1 MLEQEV
7 RDIREKLRERHYA
20 SEADVRQAIVE
31 HLLIKL
37 GWPSDNSQ
45 VFRPEYPLRERRR
58 VDFALCHPA
67 NEPRIFIEVKQVGNS
82 DGAERQLFEYA
93 SYFEDTFHRSVQ
105 LAVLTDG
112 RVWSFFIPSEEGDEN
127 SYEEQLVYRMDL
139 FNQDI
144 AESVWRFERYLRYE
158 AVCSEEALIAA
169 RNDYQDVVRER
180 QVHDD
185 LRQAWAKLVKEND
198 KSLLSLV
205 SDCVDD
211 LFGYRPTL
219 DTIARFLK
227 TVQPGLGP
235 MPPSA
240 VFPTPPDPPP
250 TAEDP
255 RPAEV
260 TLPQPLDLGSASVG
274 LPRPLMQ
281 PSQDAGPGL
290 SSE

>member
-31 HLLIKL
+31 RLLIRL

-45 VFRPEYPLRERRR
+45 VFRPEYPLRDRRR

-67 NEPRIFIEVKQVGNS
+67 NEPRIFVEVKQVGNS

-93 SYFEDTFHRSVQ
+93 TYFEDTFHRSVQ

-112 RVWSFFIPSEEGDEN
+112 RVWSFFIPDEQGEENG
-127 SYEEQLVYRMDL
+127 YEERLVYRMDL
-139 FNQDI
+139 IRQDI
-144 AESVWRFERYLRYE
+144 AESVQRFERYLAYE
-158 AVCSEEALIAA
+158 AVCSDEALKAA

-180 QVHDD
+180 KVHDD
-185 LRQAWAKLVKEND
+185 LRQAWAKLVREND
-198 KSLLSLV
+198 RSLLRLV
-205 SDCVDD
+205 SDCVDG
-211 LFGYRPTL
+211 LFGYRPTQ
-219 DTIARFLK
+219 DTTARFLK
-227 TVQPGLGP
+227 TVQPGLRP

-250 TAEDP
+250 SAEDP
-255 RPAEV
+255 RSAEV

-274 LPRPLMQ
+274 LPRPLMHT
-281 PSQDAGPGL
+281 SQESNSSL
-290 SSE
+290 SPE